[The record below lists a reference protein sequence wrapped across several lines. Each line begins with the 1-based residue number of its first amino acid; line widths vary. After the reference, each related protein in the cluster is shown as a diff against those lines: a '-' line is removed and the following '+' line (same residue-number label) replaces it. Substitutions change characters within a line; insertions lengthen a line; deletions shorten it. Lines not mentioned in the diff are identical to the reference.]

1 MDWMVVVLGGTCLER
16 SRQGVVVPGT
26 TISVS
31 SFLGGG
37 CFRWYL
43 LNELLFW
50 AGIIWVLVNLDC
62 KCLRN
67 YSLGKELS
75 KW

>member
-50 AGIIWVLVNLDC
+50 AGMIRVLVILDC

-67 YSLGKELS
+67 YFSWEGVV
-75 KW
+75 